1 VNICLSAKT
10 LSADGVESESL
21 LEFSASGCLLRVS
34 LEAVGREAVTGTV
47 VVRAMVVRL
56 LLALWSWVCLAAL
69 SLARSV
75 IEICKVR
82 LGEE

>member
-1 VNICLSAKT
+1 MNICLSAKT

-47 VVRAMVVRL
+47 VVGL
-56 LLALWSWVCLAAL
+56 FS
-69 SLARSV
+69 SLKSR
-75 IEICKVR
+75 EISY
-82 LGEE
+82 